1 MLARAEFRDS
11 TMDSHASSD
20 IFLGKRNL
28 LHEKTQIYTDFFL
41 IRKYLSFT
49 GCQYYQRAE
58 DKSKIRPQ
66 NQKLDCIYLFSNL
79 FGTQLIFKL
88 FHFLNEFSFM
98 TLKNTSRGK
107 KRAYSS
113 YYLLVS
119 MLKHYKEEQKAMN
132 S

>member
-1 MLARAEFRDS
+1 MRKHRS
-11 TMDSHASSD
+11 TLTFSLFENTCHLQAANTIKEQKQIKSQAPKTE
-20 IFLGKRNL
+20 IR
-28 LHEKTQIYTDFFL
+28 LHL
-41 IRKYLSFT
+41 
-49 GCQYYQRAE
+49 
-58 DKSKIRPQ
+58 
-66 NQKLDCIYLFSNL
+66 LFSNL